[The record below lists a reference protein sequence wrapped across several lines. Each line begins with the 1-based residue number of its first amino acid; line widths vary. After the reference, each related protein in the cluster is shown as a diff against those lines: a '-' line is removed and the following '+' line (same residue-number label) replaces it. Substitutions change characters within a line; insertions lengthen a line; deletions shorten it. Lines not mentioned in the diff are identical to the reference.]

1 MKGLMPGRVEMM
13 GLLGGQRRMKS
24 MLVWIV
30 VVSLAFTAGMY
41 AAGGSW
47 VRRGLGAH
55 SSTLWKTGRPRHIP
69 NWRESAEAEFGQDNN
84 DEFPGLENVLE
95 RASMPNKTII
105 MTTLNQAW
113 AQPHTMIQLFLESFR
128 EEEISHLLPH
138 LVIVALDQV
147 SYDKCRELHTLCY
160 MLKTKGV
167 DFSGEK
173 YFMTDDYLKMMWR
186 RIYFLEVVLEMGYS
200 FVFFGCRHNVVS

>member
-69 NWRESAEAEFGQDNN
+69 NWRESAEAEFGQDVCKLR
-84 DEFPGLENVLE
+84 DV
-95 RASMPNKTII
+95 
-105 MTTLNQAW
+105 
-113 AQPHTMIQLFLESFR
+113 FLMK
-128 EEEISHLLPH
+128 L
-138 LVIVALDQV
+138 
-147 SYDKCRELHTLCY
+147 
-160 MLKTKGV
+160 
-167 DFSGEK
+167 
-173 YFMTDDYLKMMWR
+173 
-186 RIYFLEVVLEMGYS
+186 S
-200 FVFFGCRHNVVS
+200 FVRYVRCCVCYGHRQW